1 MLLDE
6 FEITYLLIN
15 KLIDSKKILKTSNDG
30 IFSYYLNNTH
40 NTYNEYNEDINYI
53 PIILK
58 FIRDFDRSKILETNI
73 ELDITTQQ
81 NKCEN
86 IIVMIFK
93 LICYFIKNS
102 ENDFEESIQTESIQT
117 EIKNKYIKTKKN
129 IVKVNY
135 KKSKLNEKYEEIN
148 KYIEL
153 SNDNNDNLLETDTM
167 QNSNIW
173 KTTTIETD
181 SESSEIEVSKICFN

>member
-1 MLLDE
+1 M
-6 FEITYLLIN
+6 N

-30 IFSYYLNNTH
+30 IFSYYLNNQTSI
-40 NTYNEYNEDINYI
+40 EYNDEINYI

-58 FIRDFDRSKILETNI
+58 FIRDFDRSKILDTNI
-73 ELDITTQQ
+73 ELDIIIQQ

-86 IIVMIFK
+86 IIVMILK
-93 LICYFIKNS
+93 IICYFIKNIDKDIETS
-102 ENDFEESIQTESIQT
+102 LQTET
-117 EIKNKYIKTKKN
+117 KNKYIKTKKN

-135 KKSKLNEKYEEIN
+135 KKSKVTKNYEEVN

-153 SNDNNDNLLETDTM
+153 TADNNDDLLETDTM

-173 KTTTIETD
+173 KTTTLETD

>member
-6 FEITYLLIN
+6 FEITYMLMN
-15 KLIDSKKILKTSNDG
+15 KLIDSKKILKTLNDG
-30 IFSYYLNNTH
+30 IFSYYLNIN
-40 NTYNEYNEDINYI
+40 NQEYNDEINYI

-58 FIRDFDRSKILETNI
+58 FIRDYDRSKIFDTNI
-73 ELDITTQQ
+73 ELDIITEQ

-86 IIVMIFK
+86 ILVIILKITLF
-93 LICYFIKNS
+93 FIKYNNNLINNNNNQS
-102 ENDFEESIQTESIQT
+102 
-117 EIKNKYIKTKKN
+117 EIKNKYIKSNKN

-135 KKSKLNEKYEEIN
+135 KKSKLNYEKQEQIN

-153 SNDNNDNLLETDTM
+153 SNDNNDDILETDTIK
-167 QNSNIW
+167 NSNIW
-173 KTTTIETD
+173 KTTTLETD

>member
-30 IFSYYLNNTH
+30 IFSYYLNTQN
-40 NTYNEYNEDINYI
+40 NEYNDEINYI

-73 ELDITTQQ
+73 ELEITTQQ

-102 ENDFEESIQTESIQT
+102 ENDLEELLQTET
-117 EIKNKYIKTKKN
+117 ETKNKYIKTKKN

-135 KKSKLNEKYEEIN
+135 KKSKLNKKYEEIN

-153 SNDNNDNLLETDTM
+153 SNDSNDNLLETDTM

-173 KTTTIETD
+173 KTTTIDTD